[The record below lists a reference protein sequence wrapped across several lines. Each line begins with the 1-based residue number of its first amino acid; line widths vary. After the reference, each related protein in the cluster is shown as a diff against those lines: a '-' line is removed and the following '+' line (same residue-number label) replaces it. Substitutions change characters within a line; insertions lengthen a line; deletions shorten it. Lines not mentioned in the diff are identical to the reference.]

1 MKWDT
6 LAVFWKQNEVI
17 ALEAANKEAMLSS
30 TDQVRLRK
38 ASPLKKMSKVWQLY
52 VLIALPVIYIFL
64 FKYIPMYGAQIAFK
78 NYVVTKGIWGSDWVG
93 FRHFIRFFHSYEF
106 WRLMQNTLVLS
117 FYSLLAGFPFP
128 IILALS
134 LNYVKNRLFKKSVQ
148 MITYAPHFISVVV
161 MVGII
166 LELLDPRNGIVN
178 MILKALGFEAI
189 NFMGV
194 PEYFKSIYVWSGIWQ
209 SVGFSCIIYLA
220 ALSSIDPALH
230 ETAVVDGASKLRRMW
245 HIDLPGI
252 MPIAIIMLIMNTGHV
267 LDVGFEK
274 VLLMQ
279 NPLNLRT
286 SEVIDTYV
294 YKVGLASQAMN
305 YSYSSAIGLFKSV
318 INLILL
324 ILVNKIAQKT
334 KQNSLW

>member
-1 MKWDT
+1 M
-6 LAVFWKQNEVI
+6 E
-17 ALEAANKEAMLSS
+17 ALKTAGVQPNLS
-30 TDQVRLRK
+30 VRTRK
-38 ASPLKKMSKVWQLY
+38 RTPFTKIRKGWRLY
-52 VLIALPVIYIFL
+52 ALLALPLLYIIV
-64 FKYIPMYGAQIAFK
+64 FKYAPMYGAQIAFK
-78 NYVVTKGIWGSDWVG
+78 NFIVTKGILGSEWVG
-93 FRHFIRFFHSYEF
+93 FKHFIRFFHSYEF
-106 WRLMQNTLVLS
+106 WRLMSNTIVLS
-117 FYSLLAGFPFP
+117 VYSLVAGFPFP
-128 IILALS
+128 ILLALS
-134 LNYVKNRLFKKSVQ
+134 LNYVRNKFFQKSVQ
-148 MITYAPHFISVVV
+148 LVTYAPHFISIVV

-166 LELLDPRNGIVN
+166 LEMLDPRNGIVN
-178 MILKALGFEAI
+178 TVLKLLGMNTV

-209 SVGFSCIIYLA
+209 SVGFGCIIYLA
-220 ALSSIDPALH
+220 ALSGIDPSLH
-230 ETAVVDGASKLRRMW
+230 EAAVVDGATKLQRMW
-245 HIDLPGI
+245 HIDIPGI
-252 MPIAIIMLIMNTGHV
+252 MPIAIIMLIMNTGHM

-334 KQNSLW
+334 KQASLW

>member
-1 MKWDT
+1 M
-6 LAVFWKQNEVI
+6 E
-17 ALEAANKEAMLSS
+17 ALKEAARA
-30 TDQVRLRK
+30 Q
-38 ASPLKKMSKVWQLY
+38 SKVSVTTRSQTPFTKIRKCWRLY
-52 VLIALPVIYIFL
+52 ALIALPLIYIII
-64 FKYIPMYGAQIAFK
+64 FKYVPMYGAQIAFK
-78 NYVVTKGIWGSDWVG
+78 NFIVTKGILGSEWVG
-93 FRHFIRFFHSYEF
+93 FKHFIRFFNSYEF
-106 WRLMQNTLVLS
+106 WRLMSNTIVLS
-117 FYSLLAGFPFP
+117 VYSLVAGFPFP

-134 LNYVKNRLFKKSVQ
+134 LNYVKNKFFKKSVQ
-148 MITYAPHFISVVV
+148 MVTYAPHFISVVV

-166 LELLDPRNGIVN
+166 LEMLDPRNGIVN
-178 MILKALGFEAI
+178 TVLKLIGLTPI

-209 SVGFSCIIYLA
+209 SVGFGCIIYLA
-220 ALSSIDPALH
+220 ALSGIDPSLH
-230 ETAVVDGASKLRRMW
+230 EAAIVDGATKTQRMW

-252 MPIAIIMLIMNTGHV
+252 MPIAIIMLIMNTGHM

-324 ILVNKIAQKT
+324 VLVNKIAQKT
-334 KQNSLW
+334 KQASLW

>member
-1 MKWDT
+1 
-6 LAVFWKQNEVI
+6 
-17 ALEAANKEAMLSS
+17 LEA
-30 TDQVRLRK
+30 
-38 ASPLKKMSKVWQLY
+38 LKRTAPIKKIRKVWQLY
-52 VLIALPVIYIFL
+52 LLIALPVVYIVI
-64 FKYIPMYGAQIAFK
+64 FKYVPMYGAQIAFK
-78 NYVVTKGIWGSDWVG
+78 NFIVTKGISGSDWVG
-93 FRHFIRFFHSYEF
+93 FIHFVRFFNSYEF
-106 WRLMQNTLVLS
+106 RRLMSNTIVLS
-117 FYSLLAGFPFP
+117 VYTLLAGFPFP

-134 LNYVKNRLFKKSVQ
+134 LNYVKNQFFKKSVQ

-166 LELLDPRNGIVN
+166 IELLDPRNGIVN
-178 MILKALGFEAI
+178 TLIQGLGFKPVS
-189 NFMGV
+189 FMGT

-220 ALSSIDPALH
+220 ALSSIDPSLH
-230 ETAVVDGASKLRRMW
+230 EAAVVDGASKVQRMW

-252 MPIAIIMLIMNTGHV
+252 MPIAIIILIMNVGHM

-279 NPLNLRT
+279 NPLNIRT

-294 YKVGLASQAMN
+294 YKVGLASQSMN
-305 YSYSSAIGLFKSV
+305 YSYSAAIGLFKSI

-324 ILVNKIAQKT
+324 LIVNKIAQTT
-334 KQNSLW
+334 KQASLW

>member
-1 MKWDT
+1 MEA
-6 LAVFWKQNEVI
+6 LKQTSGVQTDVNVR
-17 ALEAANKEAMLSS
+17 AGSRTPLNK
-30 TDQVRLRK
+30 VR
-38 ASPLKKMSKVWQLY
+38 KVWRLY
-52 VLIALPVIYIFL
+52 ALIAIPLIYIII
-64 FKYIPMYGAQIAFK
+64 FKYVPMYGAQIAFK
-78 NYVVTKGIWGSDWVG
+78 NFIVTKGIWDSEWVG
-93 FRHFIRFFHSYEF
+93 FKHFERFFNSYEF
-106 WRLMQNTLVLS
+106 WRLMSNTILLS
-117 FYSLLAGFPFP
+117 VYSLVAGFPFP

-134 LNYVKNRLFKKSVQ
+134 LNYVKNQIFKKSVQ

-166 LELLDPRNGIVN
+166 LELLEPRNGIVN
-178 MILKALGFEAI
+178 NILKLIGLNPI

-209 SVGFSCIIYLA
+209 SVGFGCIIYLA
-220 ALSSIDPALH
+220 ALSSIDPSLH
-230 ETAVVDGASKLRRMW
+230 EAAVVDGASKIQRMW
-245 HIDLPGI
+245 HIDIPGI
-252 MPIAIIMLIMNTGHV
+252 MPIAIIMLIMNTGHM

-294 YKVGLASQAMN
+294 YKVGLTSQALN
-305 YSYSSAIGLFKSV
+305 YSYPTAIGLFKSV

-334 KQNSLW
+334 KQASLW

>member
-1 MKWDT
+1 MK
-6 LAVFWKQNEVI
+6 
-17 ALEAANKEAMLSS
+17 
-30 TDQVRLRK
+30 
-38 ASPLKKMSKVWQLY
+38 KVWRLY
-52 VLIALPVIYIFL
+52 VLISLPLIYLLL
-64 FKYIPMYGAQIAFK
+64 FKYWPMYGAQIAFK
-78 NYVVTKGIWGSDWVG
+78 NYIVTKGIWGSEWVG
-93 FRHFIRFFHSYEF
+93 LKHFIRFFESYEF
-106 WRLMQNTLVLS
+106 WRIIRNTITLS
-117 FYSLLAGFPFP
+117 LYSLAAGFPFP
-128 IILALS
+128 ILLALS
-134 LNYVKNRLFKKSVQ
+134 LNYVRNERFKKSVQ

-178 MILKALGFEAI
+178 TVLKLFGLQPV
-189 NFMGV
+189 NFMGI

-230 ETAVVDGASKLRRMW
+230 EAAVVDGASKLQRMR
-245 HIDLPGI
+245 HIDLPGL
-252 MPIAIIMLIMNTGHV
+252 MPIAIIMLILNTGHM

-279 NPLNLRT
+279 NPLNMRT

-294 YKVGLASQAMN
+294 YKVGLASQAVN
-305 YSYSSAIGLFKSV
+305 YSYSSAIGLFKSL

-324 ILVNKIAQKT
+324 VAVNKIAQRT
-334 KQNSLW
+334 NQSSLW